1 MQLTAHSKRSLFL
14 GGKLKTGV
22 AQVYTAEGSFATNKD
37 SGGSLKIK
45 KAVGSVPTSARVRV
59 TASSKRVR

>member
-1 MQLTAHSKRSLFL
+1 MFL
-14 GGKLKTGV
+14 GGRLKTGG

-45 KAVGSVPTSARVRV
+45 GAVGCVPTRARVRV
-59 TASSKRVR
+59 TASNKRVR